1 VDDLAVVSSARSRV
15 EAREGRPTPL
25 AVRDGWV
32 PSHPQTRT
40 PCPPPRSSPS
50 SPPPRRASPRAAP
63 PGRLPAR
70 RAARSAP
77 RRPTPSTRASRCS
90 STATGSSSRP
100 VRDGRL
106 SSLSRLAR
114 GEDTRDDRLGQSPTP
129 RACRARSRA
138 TTPPRSRPSVGASRS
153 SDPPD
158 NASDARAR
166 ADAPFRATERF
177 ANVPKTEK
185 NTFALFARFCRSPQR
200 SSTAARTT
208 LRSSTS
214 A

>member
-1 VDDLAVVSSARSRV
+1 M
-15 EAREGRPTPL
+15 
-25 AVRDGWV
+25 

-40 PCPPPRSSPS
+40 PCPPPRSPPY

-106 SSLSRLAR
+106 SSLVS
-114 GEDTRDDRLGQSPTP
+114 T
-129 RACRARSRA
+129 RARRGHA
-138 TTPPRSRPSVGASRS
+138 RRPPRSIADALSAPRAIARDDAPALASLCRGG
-153 SDPPD
+153 
-158 NASDARAR
+158 RAR
-166 ADAPFRATERF
+166 PIRPITRLTHALARTHSRTTERF
-177 ANVPKTEK
+177 AHVPKSEK
-185 NTFALFARFCRSPQR
+185 NTPFCSFFCFRRSPTNDTRPQR